1 MSKDVFQLAGKTIL
15 VTGASSGIGRSIAE
29 ECARRGAILILLGRN
44 QVRLNSVRDSLAG
57 EGHVAY
63 SCDIRKESDIVDMV
77 SSLPVLDGLVNS
89 AGINDKSLVKSL
101 NREKIDKMFE
111 TNLFGPMLLIREIL
125 RSKRISP
132 GASIVFISSISAQ
145 YAAISNALYASSK
158 GAVDSFI
165 RVLALEVAH
174 RSIRVNGIRPGVV
187 ETPLLDSYALKEEL
201 EEFKKSYPLGRIG
214 RPEDIAYG
222 VVYLLSDASKWVT
235 GTIFNID
242 GGVTLK

>member
-1 MSKDVFQLAGKTIL
+1 M
-15 VTGASSGIGRSIAE
+15 TGASSGIGKCIAE
-29 ECARRGAILILLGRN
+29 ECARRGAAMMLVGRN
-44 QVRLNSVRDSLAG
+44 TERLNSVRDSLAG

-63 SCDIRKESDIVDMV
+63 SCDIREESGIVDLV
-77 SSLPVLDGLVNS
+77 SSLPELDGLVNS

-101 NREKIDKMFE
+101 SREKIDKMFE
-111 TNLFGPMLLIREIL
+111 TNLFGPMLLIKEIL
-125 RSKRISP
+125 KSKKISQ
-132 GASIVFISSISAQ
+132 GASVVFISSIAAQ

-174 RSIRVNGIRPGVV
+174 RKIRVNGIRPGVV
-187 ETPLLDSYALKEEL
+187 DTPLLDAYTLKEEL

-222 VVYLLSDASKWVT
+222 AVYLLSDASSWVT
-235 GTIFNID
+235 GAVFNID
-242 GGVTLK
+242 GGITLR

>member
-1 MSKDVFQLAGKTIL
+1 M
-15 VTGASSGIGRSIAE
+15 
-29 ECARRGAILILLGRN
+29 
-44 QVRLNSVRDSLAG
+44 
-57 EGHVAY
+57 
-63 SCDIRKESDIVDMV
+63 RKESDIVDVV
-77 SSLPVLDGLVNS
+77 SCLPVLDGVVNS

-101 NREKIDKMFE
+101 TREKMDKMYE
-111 TNLFGPMLLIREIL
+111 TNLFGPMLLIKEVL
-125 RSKRISP
+125 KSKKVRQ

-145 YAAISNALYASSK
+145 YATISNALYASSK

-174 RSIRVNGIRPGVV
+174 RKIRVNGIRPGVV
-187 ETPLLDSYALKEEL
+187 DTPLLDSYALKEEL

-222 VVYLLSDASKWVT
+222 AVYLLSDASSWVT

-242 GGVTLK
+242 GGITLR

>member
-1 MSKDVFQLAGKTIL
+1 M
-15 VTGASSGIGRSIAE
+15 
-29 ECARRGAILILLGRN
+29 
-44 QVRLNSVRDSLAG
+44 
-57 EGHVAY
+57 
-63 SCDIRKESDIVDMV
+63 
-77 SSLPVLDGLVNS
+77 PVLDGLVNS

-111 TNLFGPMLLIREIL
+111 TNLFGPMLLIKEIL
-125 RSKRISP
+125 RSKRINP

-145 YAAISNALYASSK
+145 YATISNALYASSK

-222 VVYLLSDASKWVT
+222 AIYLLSDASSWVT
-235 GTIFNID
+235 GVVFNID
-242 GGVTLK
+242 GGITLR

>member
-1 MSKDVFQLAGKTIL
+1 MGCRKFSYGQNNSTRFNITVGMSKDVFQLAGKTIL
-15 VTGASSGIGRSIAE
+15 VTGASSGIGRSIAG
-29 ECARRGAILILLGRN
+29 ECAKRGAVLILLGRN
-44 QVRLNSVRDSLAG
+44 QERLNSVRDSLAG

-63 SCDIRKESDIVDMV
+63 SCDIRKESDM
-77 SSLPVLDGLVNS
+77 
-89 AGINDKSLVKSL
+89 SLVKSL

-111 TNLFGPMLLIREIL
+111 TNLFGPMLLIKEIL
-125 RSKRISP
+125 RSKKITP

-145 YAAISNALYASSK
+145 YATISNALYASSK

-174 RSIRVNGIRPGVV
+174 RNIRVNGIRPGVV

-222 VVYLLSDASKWVT
+222 AIYLLSDASSWVT

-242 GGVTLK
+242 GGITLR

>member
-1 MSKDVFQLAGKTIL
+1 M
-15 VTGASSGIGRSIAE
+15 
-29 ECARRGAILILLGRN
+29 ILLGRN
-44 QVRLNSVRDSLAG
+44 RERLNSVRDSLVG
-57 EGHVAY
+57 EGHFAY
-63 SCDIRKESDIVDMV
+63 PCDMRKESDIVDVV

-111 TNLFGPMLLIREIL
+111 TNLFGPMLLIKEII
-125 RSKRISP
+125 RSKRINQ

-145 YAAISNALYASSK
+145 YATISNAVYASSK

-165 RVLALEVAH
+165 RVLALEVAQ
-174 RSIRVNGIRPGVV
+174 RKIRVNGIRPGVV
-187 ETPLLDSYALKEEL
+187 ETPLLDAYALKEEL

-242 GGVTLK
+242 GGVTLR